1 MNQLKI
7 QSLNLPQ
14 KRKIEFSTLL
24 VNTEKNRAFFF
35 FFLVFEI
42 TVSRDLFRPQPF
54 VPLCIQNR
62 TKGLLLSSH
71 SAWL

>member
-35 FFLVFEI
+35 FFFFCV
-42 TVSRDLFRPQPF
+42 
-54 VPLCIQNR
+54 
-62 TKGLLLSSH
+62 
-71 SAWL
+71 